1 MRLYPVAVIRKSF
14 AEKLKFHVFFVYES
28 IYKIYLFIYLFGCTG
43 SLLCHTGSVAPLL
56 QGMRDLSFLT
66 GDWTYVSCTA
76 QGGLLTTG
84 SLEKSR
90 KKFLINTKQ
99 DAEIEE
105 MAQKESTRHV
115 QRCKVVGL
123 EQIIHVKWT
132 EWIKTWKSKLGSNC
146 RYSSTPGSQ
155 KQ

>member
-1 MRLYPVAVIRKSF
+1 MK
-14 AEKLKFHVFFVYES
+14 KFF
-28 IYKIYLFIYLFGCTG
+28 KNIYLCIYLFGCTG
-43 SLLCHTGSVAPLL
+43 SLLCHTGSVAQLL
-56 QGMRDLSFLT
+56 QSMWDLSVLT
-66 GDWTYVSCTA
+66 RDWTHVSCTT

-84 SLEKSR
+84 SLENSL

-99 DAEIEE
+99 DAKIEE

-115 QRCKVVGL
+115 QRCKVVWL

-146 RYSSTPGSQ
+146 RYSSTTGSQ
-155 KQ
+155 KQQRTIFLNVSISESIFSFFF